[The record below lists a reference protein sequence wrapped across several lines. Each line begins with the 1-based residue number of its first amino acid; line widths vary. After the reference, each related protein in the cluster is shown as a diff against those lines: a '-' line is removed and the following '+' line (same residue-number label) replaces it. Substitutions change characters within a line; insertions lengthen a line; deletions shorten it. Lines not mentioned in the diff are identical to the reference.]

1 MASISGITTA
11 LKKFSGKP
19 LAVTSKV
26 LGAATAAAVL
36 YDAHSLG
43 REKAI
48 VTDDIESADRFID
61 QYNNY
66 IMSDKESA
74 TVAKLKKGWFDM
86 QQSFSFFHP
95 VSKAK
100 GYVAGFGKTLCTE
113 LPAVAL
119 SVTALASK
127 SWIGKTAGVL
137 LAGNAIKT
145 LVCDVM
151 GVGSTKPRKS

>member
-1 MASISGITTA
+1 MASISAITTA

-26 LGAATAAAVL
+26 LGAATAAAVV
-36 YDAHSLG
+36 YDSHVNG

-66 IMSDKESA
+66 IVSDKESA
-74 TVAKLKKGWFDM
+74 TVAKLKRGWFDM

-95 VSKAK
+95 ISKGK
-100 GYVAGFGKTLCTE
+100 GYLKGFGKTLCNE
-113 LPAVAL
+113 LPNVALSAVAL
-119 SVTALASK
+119 LGKGWLSK
-127 SWIGKTAGVL
+127 TSGVL
-137 LAGNAIKT
+137 LAVNAVKT
-145 LVCDVM
+145 LVCDVF
-151 GVGSTKPRKS
+151 GVGSSKPRQ

>member
-26 LGAATAAAVL
+26 LGVATVAAVV
-36 YDAHSLG
+36 YDSHVNG
-43 REKAI
+43 KEKAI
-48 VTDDIESADRFID
+48 VTDEIESADRFID

-66 IMSDKESA
+66 IVSDKESA

-95 VSKAK
+95 VSKGK
-100 GYVAGFGKTLCTE
+100 GYLAGFGKTVCSE
-113 LPAVAL
+113 LPNVVLSGVAL
-119 SVTALASK
+119 FNKGWL
-127 SWIGKTAGVL
+127 GKTSGVL
-137 LAGNAIKT
+137 LACNAVKT
-145 LVCDVM
+145 LVCDVF
-151 GVGSTKPRKS
+151 GIGSTKPRQ

>member
-1 MASISGITTA
+1 MASISAITTA

-26 LGAATAAAVL
+26 LGAATVASVL
-36 YDAHSLG
+36 YDSHING

-66 IMSDKESA
+66 IVSDKESA

-86 QQSFSFFHP
+86 QQGFSFFHP
-95 VSKAK
+95 ISKGK
-100 GYVAGFGKTLCTE
+100 GYLTGFGKTVCNE
-113 LPAVAL
+113 LPNVVLSAVAL
-119 SVTALASK
+119 KSKGWLGKAS
-127 SWIGKTAGVL
+127 GVL
-137 LAGNAIKT
+137 LAANAVKT
-145 LVCDVM
+145 IVCDVL
-151 GVGSTKPRKS
+151 GVGSTKPRQ